1 VSGLAGPAPVIEPM
15 EIRPATDSDLEH
27 VEALLRDA
35 RLPLEGA
42 RDAFRVGF
50 VADEH
55 EAIVGAV
62 ALEMYP
68 DSALLRSLVVHQ
80 TAQGKGLGGRLTQ
93 AAIEEAQRRGVYA
106 IYLLT
111 TTAEQF
117 FPRFGFVAVDRQS
130 MPLSIQGSIE
140 FQSACPASAVAMRR

>member
-1 VSGLAGPAPVIEPM
+1 MVRRAEDADIE
-15 EIRPATDSDLEH
+15 R

-50 VADEH
+50 VAEEH
-55 EAIVGAV
+55 DAIVGAV

-68 DSALLRSLVVHQ
+68 DSALLRSLVVDQ
-80 TAQGKGLGGRLTQ
+80 AVQGKGLGGRLTQ
-93 AAIEEAQRRGVYA
+93 AAIEEAQRRGVHA

-130 MPLSIQGSIE
+130 MPASIQGSIE
-140 FQSACPASAVAMRR
+140 FQSACPASAIAMRR

>member
-1 VSGLAGPAPVIEPM
+1 MG
-15 EIRPATDSDLEH
+15 IRRVTDSDLEH

-50 VADEH
+50 VAEEH
-55 EAIVGAV
+55 DAIVGAV

-68 DSALLRSLVVHQ
+68 DSALLRSLVVDQ
-80 TAQGKGLGGRLTQ
+80 AAQGKGLGGRLTQ
-93 AAIEEAQRRGVYA
+93 AAIEEAQRRGVHA

-130 MPLSIQGSIE
+130 MPASIQGSIE
-140 FQSACPASAVAMRR
+140 FQSACPANAIAMRR